1 MAKSVLQIGN
11 YANIIID
18 IAVDAEPPLEQGGG
32 ATAHLGPLASP
43 SCSTLVTYDGEAL
56 ICSKASYDKTPISVA
71 NSTSCMS

>member
-43 SCSTLVTYDGEAL
+43 SCSTLGYV
-56 ICSKASYDKTPISVA
+56 
-71 NSTSCMS
+71 